1 MEHTPEI
8 LLIANEKGGTA
19 KTTTA
24 LCLANCLTALGYKV
38 LAVDMDPSGNLSA
51 AALPD
56 FPKNV
61 LFDVFNGTVAPEQAI
76 VSTDICDVLPTVK
89 DMNEN
94 SEADPFGGNRKSL
107 GDFFS
112 SKIGSRGAERYLS
125 LLLRSP
131 AFAPV
136 FAVYD
141 FIIID
146 SCPSD
151 NLIITNCI
159 LAADRIII
167 PCEPTQ
173 ASLDGLTM
181 FRRSLNATNASYGGN
196 AVIDAML
203 LSRCSTEWRTRRDVL
218 DTIRCS
224 TLQNAI
230 PVYRTRIRMSASIE
244 TSMNECQP
252 ILNYIYQGSGAS
264 DAMNFTLEFLDR
276 RGLTPQTK
284 YPGVVRDEVGDLI
297 FRKNG
302 DKYYSYSIDGATAV
316 VEKKSFRMSLLE
328 DASWAESIGKTV
340 FFHLDNLT
348 SALDTAGTPF
358 VMAQDATRQ

>member
-1 MEHTPEI
+1 MEHIPEI
-8 LLIANEKGGTA
+8 LLVANEKGGTA
-19 KTTTA
+19 KTTTV
-24 LCLANCLTALGYKV
+24 LCLANCLTVLGYKV

-56 FPKNV
+56 FPKYV
-61 LFDVFNGTVAPEQAI
+61 LYDVFSGTVAPEQAI
-76 VSTDICDVLPTVK
+76 VSIEICDILPTVK
-89 DMNEN
+89 DMGED
-94 SEADPFGGNRKSL
+94 SSTEPFGSNRKSL

-131 AFAPV
+131 AFAPI

-173 ASLDGLTM
+173 SSLDGLTM
-181 FRRSLNATNASYGGN
+181 FRRSLNATNSSYGGK

-203 LSRCSTEWRTRRDVL
+203 LSRCSTDWRTRRKVL
-218 DTIRCS
+218 DTIHHS
-224 TLQNAI
+224 TSQNAI
-230 PVYRTRIRMSASIE
+230 PVYKTRIRMSASIE
-244 TSMNECQP
+244 TSMNECRP
-252 ILNYIYQGSGAS
+252 ILSYIYQGSGAS
-264 DAMNFTLEFLDR
+264 DAMNFSLEFLDR
-276 RGLTPQTK
+276 RGLSPLTK
-284 YPGVVRDEVGDLI
+284 YPGVVRDESGDLI

-302 DKYYSYSIDGATAV
+302 DKYYSYTMNGDSAV
-316 VEKKSFRMSLLE
+316 VERKPFRMSLLE
-328 DASWAESIGKTV
+328 STSWVESIGKAV

-348 SALDTAGTPF
+348 YALDAAGTPY
-358 VMAQDATRQ
+358 VMAQDTSRQ